1 MQAAQWGWLHA
12 IPEKHKD
19 TRLQMFGGERVG
31 IEAGIEG
38 EYLLDALFTVGP
50 TQWRGG
56 EESAVEW
63 SELLAYGK
71 ATLAV
76 SEAWEYEAV
85 MSMSR
90 AYLQAKRE
98 GKDIHAMA
106 PVDRED
112 A

>member
-12 IPEKHKD
+12 KPEKHND
-19 TRLQMFGGERVG
+19 TRLQMLGKAVG

-38 EYLLDALFTVGP
+38 EYLLNALFTVGP
-50 TQWRGG
+50 SQWRGR

-71 ATLAV
+71 ATRAV

-85 MSMSR
+85 MAMSR